1 MRDFITCLEF
11 LTRIRFSHRT
21 DWRDEDFSRSVPYF
35 PLVGLVIGLF
45 LGAVNYLLL
54 LLSVPDFTRA
64 ALLILAEIIITGGL
78 MYDGFM
84 DTSDGVFSAR
94 SRERMLEIMK
104 DSHVGSNA
112 VLAIIV
118 LILLKVS
125 AYLAIRP
132 EMLTGT
138 LIAMSVATRTFMVIF
153 IVNFPY
159 ARKTGIGHM
168 FTMYAKP
175 VYTVIAM
182 ALGIAITALC
192 GGLYLVLM
200 AVTFVLV
207 FGIAKFLQS
216 QLGGLTGDTYGA
228 LTECG
233 NVLYLLCAAVIGPLL
248 AFGFYDYNSILSL
261 F

>member
-35 PLVGLVIGLF
+35 PLVGLVIGAF
-45 LGAVNYLLL
+45 LGAVNYVL
-54 LLSVPDFTRA
+54 VMVAAPDFMRA

-112 VLAIIV
+112 VLAVIV

-125 AYLAIRP
+125 AYLAIYP
-132 EMLTGT
+132 QLLTPA

-168 FTMYAKP
+168 FT
-175 VYTVIAM
+175 
-182 ALGIAITALC
+182 
-192 GGLYLVLM
+192 
-200 AVTFVLV
+200 
-207 FGIAKFLQS
+207 IAKFLQS

-233 NVLYLLCAAVIGPLL
+233 NVLYLLTLIIGGRFLVL
-248 AFGFYDYNSILSL
+248 GFYTYHSIFSL

>member
-35 PLVGLVIGLF
+35 PLVGLVIGAF
-45 LGAVNYLLL
+45 LGAVNYAL
-54 LLSVPDFTRA
+54 VMVAAPDFMRA

-112 VLAIIV
+112 VLAVIV

-125 AYLAIRP
+125 AYLAIYPQLDCHER
-132 EMLTGT
+132 GN
-138 LIAMSVATRTFMVIF
+138 AHFYG
-153 IVNFPY
+153 NFY
-159 ARKTGIGHM
+159 R
-168 FTMYAKP
+168 
-175 VYTVIAM
+175 
-182 ALGIAITALC
+182 
-192 GGLYLVLM
+192 
-200 AVTFVLV
+200 
-207 FGIAKFLQS
+207 Q
-216 QLGGLTGDTYGA
+216 
-228 LTECG
+228 
-233 NVLYLLCAAVIGPLL
+233 
-248 AFGFYDYNSILSL
+248 LSL
-261 F
+261 RAQNRHRAYVYHVC

>member
-11 LTRIRFSHRT
+11 LTRVRFSKRT

-35 PLVGLVIGLF
+35 PLVGLVIGSL
-45 LGAVNYLLL
+45 LAAVNYGLFYIETPLFLRVTLLL
-54 LLSVPDFTRA
+54 
-64 ALLILAEIIITGGL
+64 LAEIIITGGL

-84 DTSDGVFSAR
+84 DTADGVFSAR

-112 VLAIIV
+112 VLAII
-118 LILLKVS
+118 ILLLLKIA
-125 AYLAIRP
+125 AYL
-132 EMLTGT
+132 ELSGETLTWVLLT
-138 LIAMSVATRTFMVIF
+138 MSVATRTFMVVF

-159 ARKTGIGHM
+159 ARKEGIGHM

-175 VYTVIAM
+175 FYTYIAF
-182 ALGIAITALC
+182 AVCAGIIAAC
-192 GGLYLVLM
+192 GLQYL
-200 AVTFVLV
+200 AVA
-207 FGIAKFLQS
+207 GICFTVTLIIAQYLKT

-233 NVLYLLCAAVIGPLL
+233 NVIYLLTAVFLL
-248 AFGFYDYNSILSL
+248 R
-261 F
+261 